1 MAVTPAPTRKQD
13 MKHNERERSE
23 CHLFVLD
30 CLDCLLG
37 HGPAPSLYELIHTNT
52 YNTRTNMAWPAG
64 RESHVDTESHT
75 HLDIFGYFSFLK
87 ASEMSL
93 RVLKTNSTTA
103 VGCDESDTVKRLI

>member
-52 YNTRTNMAWPAG
+52 YKTRT
-64 RESHVDTESHT
+64 ESHVDNESHT